1 LSSVDP
7 VNKATDKGVRHFTRN
22 GGRLCVCS
30 EHTSTEDAKPLM
42 ETQLR
47 NGMVLTAIGLCA
59 GVMTPETTLAQTA
72 VGAVINGADTA
83 WVLMSSALVLAMTV
97 PGLALFY
104 GGLVRSKNVLG
115 TIMHSFAIL
124 CVVSLFWVLLG
135 YSLAFGPDVN
145 GVIGSLAWVGLSGVG
160 LSPHP
165 VYGPTIPHQAFMV
178 FQLMFA
184 AITPALITGAF
195 AERMKFGALILF
207 ALLWSLLIYCPV
219 AHWVWGGGWLAGLG
233 ALDFAGGAVVHI
245 SSGISALVCA
255 LVLGARQGYGTD
267 YMAPH
272 NLPMVLLGTG
282 LLWVGWFGF
291 NAGSALG
298 ANETAVVAFVATHT
312 AAVAAA
318 LSWMAVEWWHRG
330 TPTVLGI
337 ASGAVA
343 GLAMVTPGAGFVSPF
358 SALFMGLVAGGLSYV
373 AIMKKGGFG
382 YDDSLDVVGIHG
394 VAGIGGILLTGLLA
408 SKGVN
413 AAGADGLLHGNAA
426 FFAVQAV
433 VVVVVGVFSAV
444 GTWVILKAVDRLV
457 GLRVLPEEERMGLD
471 LSQHNERAYS

>member
-1 LSSVDP
+1 MERQFG
-7 VNKATDKGVRHFTRN
+7 N
-22 GGRLCVCS
+22 
-30 EHTSTEDAKPLM
+30 DAWM
-42 ETQLR
+42 
-47 NGMVLTAIGLCA
+47 TALVLCA
-59 GVMTPETTLAQTA
+59 GAMAPETAFAETIAAAA
-72 VGAVINGADTA
+72 VSAADTA
-83 WVLMSSALVLAMTV
+83 WVLVSAALVLAMTV

-115 TIMHSFAIL
+115 TIMHSFVIL
-124 CVVSLFWVLLG
+124 CLISLFWVLLG
-135 YSLAFGPDVN
+135 YSLAFGPDVK
-145 GVIGSLAWVGLSGVG
+145 GVIGSLAWAGLSGVG
-160 LSPHP
+160 LSPHA

-207 ALLWSLLIYCPV
+207 ALLWSLFVYCPI
-219 AHWVWGGGWLAGLG
+219 AHWMWGGGWLAGLG

-255 LVLGARQGYGTD
+255 LMLGARQGYGTD

-312 AAVAAA
+312 AAVTAA
-318 LSWMAVEWWHRG
+318 LTWMTVEWWHRG

-343 GLAMVTPGAGFVSPF
+343 GLAMVTPGAGFVTPF
-358 SALFMGLVAGGLSYV
+358 SALFMGMAAGGLSYV
-373 AIMKKGGFG
+373 AIMKKGGLG

-394 VAGIGGILLTGLLA
+394 VAGVGGILMTGLFA
-408 SKGVN
+408 SKAVN
-413 AAGADGLLHGNAA
+413 AAGADGLLQGNGA
-426 FFAVQAV
+426 FFAVQALT
-433 VVVVVGVFSAV
+433 VVVVGVFSAA
-444 GTWVILKAVDRLV
+444 GTWMILKVVDRAV
-457 GLRVLPEEERMGLD
+457 GLRVTPEEERMGLD

>member
-1 LSSVDP
+1 M
-7 VNKATDKGVRHFTRN
+7 K
-22 GGRLCVCS
+22 RLFGHV
-30 EHTSTEDAKPLM
+30 A
-42 ETQLR
+42 
-47 NGMVLTAIGLCA
+47 GIAVVLCA
-59 GVMTPETTLAQTA
+59 GAMTPETTFAQTA
-72 VGAVINGADTA
+72 AASISGADTA
-83 WVLMSSALVLAMTV
+83 WVLVSAALVLAMTV

-115 TIMHSFAIL
+115 TIMHSFVIL
-124 CVVSLFWVLLG
+124 CLISLVWVLVG
-135 YSLAFGPDVN
+135 YSLAFGPDVK
-145 GVIGSLAWVGLSGVG
+145 GLIGSLDWAGLSGVG
-160 LSPHP
+160 LSPHA
-165 VYGPTIPHQAFMV
+165 VYGPTVPHQAFMV

-195 AERMKFGALILF
+195 AERMKFSALILF
-207 ALLWSLLIYCPV
+207 ALLWSLVIYCPV
-219 AHWVWGGGWLAGLG
+219 AHWLWGGGWLAGLG

-312 AAVAAA
+312 AAVTGA

-343 GLAMVTPGAGFVSPF
+343 GLAMVTPGAGYVSPF
-358 SALFMGLVAGGLSYV
+358 AALFMGMAAGGLSYV

-394 VAGIGGILLTGLLA
+394 VAGVGGMLLTGLLA
-408 SKGVN
+408 SKAVN
-413 AAGADGLLHGNAA
+413 AAGADGLLHGNLG
-426 FFAVQAV
+426 FFGVQALTV
-433 VVVVVGVFSAV
+433 LVVGSFSAV
-444 GTWVILKAVDRLV
+444 GTWGILKAVDRMV

>member
-1 LSSVDP
+1 MM
-7 VNKATDKGVRHFTRN
+7 A
-22 GGRLCVCS
+22 
-30 EHTSTEDAKPLM
+30 
-42 ETQLR
+42 
-47 NGMVLTAIGLCA
+47 
-59 GVMTPETTLAQTA
+59 PETTFAETA
-72 VGAVINGADTA
+72 AVAAISGADTA
-83 WVLMSSALVLAMTV
+83 WVLISAALVLAMTV

-115 TIMHSFAIL
+115 TIMHSFVIL
-124 CVVSLFWVLLG
+124 CLVSLFWVLLG
-135 YSLAFGPDVN
+135 YSLAFGPDVK
-145 GVIGSLAWVGLSGVG
+145 GVIGSLAWAGLSGVG
-160 LSPHP
+160 LSPHA

-195 AERMKFGALILF
+195 AERMKFSALILF
-207 ALLWSLLIYCPV
+207 ALLWSLFIYCPI
-219 AHWVWGGGWLAGLG
+219 AHWMWGGGWLAGLG

-312 AAVAAA
+312 AAVTAA

-358 SALFMGLVAGGLSYV
+358 SALFMGMAAGALSYV

-394 VAGIGGILLTGLLA
+394 VAGVGGILLTGLLA
-408 SKGVN
+408 SKAVN
-413 AAGADGLLHGNAA
+413 AGGADGLLQGNAA
-426 FFAVQAV
+426 FLAVQALA
-433 VVVVVGVFSAV
+433 VVVVGVFSAA
-444 GTWVILKAVDRLV
+444 GTWAILKAVDRVV

>member
-1 LSSVDP
+1 MERQFG
-7 VNKATDKGVRHFTRN
+7 N
-22 GGRLCVCS
+22 
-30 EHTSTEDAKPLM
+30 DAWM
-42 ETQLR
+42 
-47 NGMVLTAIGLCA
+47 TALVLCA
-59 GVMTPETTLAQTA
+59 GAMAPETAFAETIAAAA
-72 VGAVINGADTA
+72 VSAADTA
-83 WVLMSSALVLAMTV
+83 WVLVSAALVLAMTV

-115 TIMHSFAIL
+115 TIMHSFVIL
-124 CVVSLFWVLLG
+124 CLISLFWVLLG
-135 YSLAFGPDVN
+135 YSLAFGPDVK
-145 GVIGSLAWVGLSGVG
+145 GVIGSLAWAGLSGVG
-160 LSPHP
+160 LSPHA

-207 ALLWSLLIYCPV
+207 ALLWSLFVYCPI
-219 AHWVWGGGWLAGLG
+219 AHWMWGGGWLAGLG

-255 LVLGARQGYGTD
+255 LMLGARQGYGTD

-312 AAVAAA
+312 AAVTAA
-318 LSWMAVEWWHRG
+318 LTWMTVEWWHRG

-343 GLAMVTPGAGFVSPF
+343 GLAMVTPGAGFVTPF
-358 SALFMGLVAGGLSYV
+358 SALFMGMAAGGLSYV
-373 AIMKKGGFG
+373 AIMKKGGLG
-382 YDDSLDVVGIHG
+382 YDGSLDVVGIHG
-394 VAGIGGILLTGLLA
+394 VAGVGGILMTGLFA
-408 SKGVN
+408 SKAVN
-413 AAGADGLLHGNAA
+413 AAGADGLLQGNGA
-426 FFAVQAV
+426 FFAVQALT
-433 VVVVVGVFSAV
+433 VVVVGVFSAA
-444 GTWVILKAVDRLV
+444 GTWVILKVVDRAV
-457 GLRVLPEEERMGLD
+457 GLRVTAEEERMGLD

>member
-1 LSSVDP
+1 
-7 VNKATDKGVRHFTRN
+7 
-22 GGRLCVCS
+22 
-30 EHTSTEDAKPLM
+30 
-42 ETQLR
+42 
-47 NGMVLTAIGLCA
+47 
-59 GVMTPETTLAQTA
+59 MTFGETA
-72 VGAVINGADTA
+72 VVAPISGADTA
-83 WVLMSSALVLAMTV
+83 WVLVSAALVLAMTV

-115 TIMHSFAIL
+115 TIMHSFVIL
-124 CVVSLFWVLLG
+124 CLVSLCWVLLG
-135 YSLAFGPDVN
+135 YSLAFGPDVK
-145 GVIGSLAWVGLSGVG
+145 GLIGSLAWAGLSGVG
-160 LSPHP
+160 LSPHA

-195 AERMKFGALILF
+195 AERMKFSALILF

-255 LVLGARQGYGTD
+255 LMLGARQGYGTD

-337 ASGAVA
+337 ASGAIA
-343 GLAMVTPGAGFVSPF
+343 GLAMVTPGAGYVSPF
-358 SALFMGLVAGGLSYV
+358 SALFMGVVAGALSYI
-373 AIMKKGGFG
+373 AIMKKGAFG

-394 VAGIGGILLTGLLA
+394 VAGVGGILLTGLLA
-408 SKGVN
+408 SKSVN
-413 AAGADGLLHGNAA
+413 AAGTDGLLQGNAA
-426 FFAVQAV
+426 FFAVQALTV
-433 VVVVVGVFSAV
+433 AVVGAFSAL

>member
-1 LSSVDP
+1 M
-7 VNKATDKGVRHFTRN
+7 
-22 GGRLCVCS
+22 
-30 EHTSTEDAKPLM
+30 EDAKRPM
-42 ETQLR
+42 EKQLGVGIGR
-47 NGMVLTAIGLCA
+47 TALVLCA
-59 GVMTPETTLAQTA
+59 CVIVPETALAETA
-72 VGAVINGADTA
+72 AGVLINGADTA
-83 WVLMSSALVLAMTV
+83 WVLVSSALVLAMTV

-115 TIMHSFAIL
+115 TIMHSFVIL
-124 CVVSLFWVLLG
+124 CLVSLCWVLLG
-135 YSLAFGPDVN
+135 YSLAFGPDVK
-145 GVIGSLAWVGLSGVG
+145 GVVGSLAWAGLSGVG
-160 LSPHP
+160 LSPHA

-195 AERMKFGALILF
+195 AERMKFSALVLF
-207 ALLWSLLIYCPV
+207 SLLWSLLIYCPI
-219 AHWVWGGGWLAGLG
+219 ALWLWGGGWLAGLG

-312 AAVAAA
+312 AAVTAA

-337 ASGAVA
+337 ASGAIA

-358 SALFMGLVAGGLSYV
+358 SALFMGMAAGGLSYL
-373 AIMKKGGFG
+373 AIMKKGGLG

-394 VAGIGGILLTGLLA
+394 VAGVGGILLTGLLA
-408 SKGVN
+408 SKAVN
-413 AAGADGLLHGNAA
+413 AAGADGLLHGNAS
-426 FFAVQAV
+426 FFAVQALT
-433 VVVVVGVFSAV
+433 VVVVGVFSAA

-457 GLRVLPEEERMGLD
+457 GLRLLPEEERMGLD

>member
-1 LSSVDP
+1 MERQFG
-7 VNKATDKGVRHFTRN
+7 N
-22 GGRLCVCS
+22 
-30 EHTSTEDAKPLM
+30 DAWM
-42 ETQLR
+42 
-47 NGMVLTAIGLCA
+47 TALVLCA
-59 GVMTPETTLAQTA
+59 GAMAPETASAETIAAAA
-72 VGAVINGADTA
+72 VSAADTA
-83 WVLMSSALVLAMTV
+83 WVLVSAALVLAMTV

-115 TIMHSFAIL
+115 TIMHSFVIL
-124 CVVSLFWVLLG
+124 CLISLFWVLLG
-135 YSLAFGPDVN
+135 YSLAFGPDVK
-145 GVIGSLAWVGLSGVG
+145 GVIGSLAWAGLSGVG
-160 LSPHP
+160 LSPHA

-207 ALLWSLLIYCPV
+207 ALLWSLFVYCPI
-219 AHWVWGGGWLAGLG
+219 AHWMWGGGWLAGLG

-255 LVLGARQGYGTD
+255 LMLGARQGYGTD

-298 ANETAVVAFVATHT
+298 ANETAVVAFVDTHIAAVT
-312 AAVAAA
+312 AA
-318 LSWMAVEWWHRG
+318 LTWMTVEWWHRG

-343 GLAMVTPGAGFVSPF
+343 GLAMVTPGAGFVTPF
-358 SALFMGLVAGGLSYV
+358 SALFMGMAAGGLSYV
-373 AIMKKGGFG
+373 AIMKKGGLG

-394 VAGIGGILLTGLLA
+394 VAGVGGILMTGLFA
-408 SKGVN
+408 SKVVN
-413 AAGADGLLHGNAA
+413 AAGADGLLQGNGA
-426 FFAVQAV
+426 FFAVQALT
-433 VVVVVGVFSAV
+433 VVVVGVFSAA
-444 GTWVILKAVDRLV
+444 GTWVILKVVDRAV
-457 GLRVLPEEERMGLD
+457 GLRVTAEEERMGLD

>member
-1 LSSVDP
+1 
-7 VNKATDKGVRHFTRN
+7 
-22 GGRLCVCS
+22 
-30 EHTSTEDAKPLM
+30 M

-47 NGMVLTAIGLCA
+47 SGMVLTALGLCA

-72 VGAVINGADTA
+72 AGAVINGADTA

-135 YSLAFGPDVN
+135 YSLAFGPDVK
-145 GVIGSLAWVGLSGVG
+145 GVIGSLAWAGLSGVG

-426 FFAVQAV
+426 FFAVQALM
-433 VVVVVGVFSAV
+433 VVVVGVVSAA
-444 GTWVILKAVDRLV
+444 GTWAILKAVDRLV

>member
-1 LSSVDP
+1 M
-7 VNKATDKGVRHFTRN
+7 KRQR
-22 GGRLCVCS
+22 
-30 EHTSTEDAKPLM
+30 EHGAAMTALAFCT
-42 ETQLR
+42 
-47 NGMVLTAIGLCA
+47 GMMA
-59 GVMTPETTLAQTA
+59 PETTFAGTA
-72 VGAVINGADTA
+72 AVAVISGADTA
-83 WVLMSSALVLAMTV
+83 WVLISAALVLAMTV

-115 TIMHSFAIL
+115 TIMHSFVIL
-124 CVVSLFWVLLG
+124 CLVSLFWVLLG
-135 YSLAFGPDVN
+135 YSLAFGPDVK
-145 GVIGSLAWVGLSGVG
+145 GVIGSLAWAGLSGVG
-160 LSPHP
+160 LSPHA

-195 AERMKFGALILF
+195 AERMKFSALILF
-207 ALLWSLLIYCPV
+207 ALLWSLLIYCPI
-219 AHWVWGGGWLAGLG
+219 AHWMWGGGWLAGLG

-272 NLPMVLLGTG
+272 NLPMVLLGAG

-312 AAVAAA
+312 AAVTAA

-358 SALFMGLVAGGLSYV
+358 SALFMGMAAGALSYV

-394 VAGIGGILLTGLLA
+394 VAGVGGILLTGLLA
-408 SKGVN
+408 SKAVN
-413 AAGADGLLHGNAA
+413 AGGADGLLQGNAA
-426 FFAVQAV
+426 FFAVQALT
-433 VVVVVGVFSAV
+433 VVVVGVFSAA
-444 GTWVILKAVDRLV
+444 GTWVILKVVDRVV

>member
-1 LSSVDP
+1 MERQFGHGARMTILALFP
-7 VNKATDKGVRHFTRN
+7 VVMAPAT
-22 GGRLCVCS
+22 
-30 EHTSTEDAKPLM
+30 TSA
-42 ETQLR
+42 ETIAAAP
-47 NGMVLTAIGLCA
+47 VS
-59 GVMTPETTLAQTA
+59 
-72 VGAVINGADTA
+72 GADTA
-83 WVLMSSALVLAMTV
+83 WVLVSAALVMAMTV

-115 TIMHSFAIL
+115 TIMHSFVIL
-124 CVVSLFWVLLG
+124 CVISLFWVLLG
-135 YSLAFGPDVN
+135 YSLAFGPDVK

-160 LSPHP
+160 LSPHA

-207 ALLWSLLIYCPV
+207 ALLWSLLIYCPI

-255 LVLGARQGYGTD
+255 LMLGRRQGYGTD

-282 LLWVGWFGF
+282 LIWVGWFGF

-312 AAVAAA
+312 AAVTAA
-318 LSWMAVEWWHRG
+318 LTWMTVEWWHRG

-343 GLAMVTPGAGFVSPF
+343 GLAMVTPGAGFVTPF
-358 SALFMGLVAGGLSYV
+358 SALFMGMAAGGLSYV
-373 AIMKKGGFG
+373 AIMKKGGLG

-394 VAGIGGILLTGLLA
+394 VAGVGGILMTGLFA
-408 SKGVN
+408 SKAVN
-413 AAGADGLLHGNAA
+413 AAGADGLLQGNGA
-426 FFAVQAV
+426 FFAVQALT
-433 VVVVVGVFSAV
+433 VVVVGLFSAG
-444 GTWVILKAVDRLV
+444 GTWVILKVVDRAV
-457 GLRVLPEEERMGLD
+457 GLRVTPEEERMGWI
-471 LSQHNERAYS
+471 

>member
-1 LSSVDP
+1 MERQFG
-7 VNKATDKGVRHFTRN
+7 N
-22 GGRLCVCS
+22 
-30 EHTSTEDAKPLM
+30 DAWM
-42 ETQLR
+42 
-47 NGMVLTAIGLCA
+47 TALVLCA
-59 GVMTPETTLAQTA
+59 GAMAPETAFAETIAAAA
-72 VGAVINGADTA
+72 VSAADTA
-83 WVLMSSALVLAMTV
+83 WVLVSAALVLAMTV

-115 TIMHSFAIL
+115 TIMHSFVIL
-124 CVVSLFWVLLG
+124 CLISLFWVLLG
-135 YSLAFGPDVN
+135 YSLAFGPDVK
-145 GVIGSLAWVGLSGVG
+145 GVIGSLAWAGLSGVG
-160 LSPHP
+160 LSPHA

-207 ALLWSLLIYCPV
+207 ALLWSLFVYCPI
-219 AHWVWGGGWLAGLG
+219 AHWMWGGGWLAGLG

-255 LVLGARQGYGTD
+255 LMLGARQGYGTD

-312 AAVAAA
+312 AAVTAA
-318 LSWMAVEWWHRG
+318 LTWMTVEWWHRG

-343 GLAMVTPGAGFVSPF
+343 GLAMVTPGAGFVTPF
-358 SALFMGLVAGGLSYV
+358 SALFMGMAAGGLSYV
-373 AIMKKGGFG
+373 AIMKKGGLG

-394 VAGIGGILLTGLLA
+394 VAGVGGILMTGLFA
-408 SKGVN
+408 SKAVN
-413 AAGADGLLHGNAA
+413 AAGADGLLQGNGA
-426 FFAVQAV
+426 FFAVQALTV
-433 VVVVVGVFSAV
+433 AVVGVFSAA
-444 GTWVILKAVDRLV
+444 GTWVILKVVDRAV
-457 GLRVLPEEERMGLD
+457 GLRVTAEEERMGLD

>member
-1 LSSVDP
+1 MERQFW
-7 VNKATDKGVRHFTRN
+7 N
-22 GGRLCVCS
+22 
-30 EHTSTEDAKPLM
+30 DAWMTAL
-42 ETQLR
+42 
-47 NGMVLTAIGLCA
+47 VLFA
-59 GVMTPETTLAQTA
+59 GAMAPETASAETIAAAA
-72 VGAVINGADTA
+72 VSGADTA
-83 WVLMSSALVLAMTV
+83 WVLVSAALVLAMTV

-115 TIMHSFAIL
+115 TIMHSFVIL
-124 CVVSLFWVLLG
+124 CLISLFWVLLG
-135 YSLAFGPDVN
+135 YSLAFGPDVK
-145 GVIGSLAWVGLSGVG
+145 GVIGSLAWAGLSGVG
-160 LSPHP
+160 LSPHA

-207 ALLWSLLIYCPV
+207 ALLWSLFVYCPI
-219 AHWVWGGGWLAGLG
+219 AHWMWGGGWLAGLG

-255 LVLGARQGYGTD
+255 LMLGARQGYGTD

-312 AAVAAA
+312 AAVTAA
-318 LSWMAVEWWHRG
+318 LTWMIVEWWHRG

-343 GLAMVTPGAGFVSPF
+343 GLAMVTPGAGFVTPF
-358 SALFMGLVAGGLSYV
+358 SALFMGMAAGGLSYV
-373 AIMKKGGFG
+373 AIMNKGGLG

-394 VAGIGGILLTGLLA
+394 VAGVGGILLTGLFA
-408 SKGVN
+408 SKAVN
-413 AAGADGLLHGNAA
+413 AAGADGLLQGNGA
-426 FFAVQAV
+426 FFAVQALT
-433 VVVVVGVFSAV
+433 VVVVGVFSAA
-444 GTWVILKAVDRLV
+444 GTWMILKVVDRAV
-457 GLRVLPEEERMGLD
+457 GLRVTPEEERMGLD

>member
-1 LSSVDP
+1 MTALGLSV
-7 VNKATDKGVRHFTRN
+7 
-22 GGRLCVCS
+22 
-30 EHTSTEDAKPLM
+30 
-42 ETQLR
+42 
-47 NGMVLTAIGLCA
+47 
-59 GVMTPETTLAQTA
+59 GVMTPETARAETVAS
-72 VGAVINGADTA
+72 AVISGADTA
-83 WVLMSSALVLAMTV
+83 WVLISAALVLAMTV

-115 TIMHSFAIL
+115 TIMHSFVIL
-124 CVVSLFWVLLG
+124 CLVSLFWVLLG
-135 YSLAFGPDVN
+135 YSLAFGPDVK

-160 LSPHP
+160 LSPHA

-195 AERMKFGALILF
+195 AERMKFSALILF
-207 ALLWSLLIYCPV
+207 ALLWSLIVYCPI
-219 AHWVWGGGWLAGLG
+219 AHWMWGGGWLAGLG

-255 LVLGARQGYGTD
+255 LVLGARHGYGTD

-312 AAVAAA
+312 AAVTAA

-358 SALFMGLVAGGLSYV
+358 SALFMGMAAGALSYI

-394 VAGIGGILLTGLLA
+394 VAGVGGTLLTGLLA
-408 SKGVN
+408 SKAVN
-413 AAGADGLLHGNAA
+413 SGGADGLLQGNAV
-426 FFAVQAV
+426 FFGVQALT
-433 VVVVVGVFSAV
+433 VVVVGLFSAA
-444 GTWVILKAVDRLV
+444 GTWVILKAVDRIV

>member
-1 LSSVDP
+1 MERQFGNDAWMTALVLS
-7 VNKATDKGVRHFTRN
+7 
-22 GGRLCVCS
+22 
-30 EHTSTEDAKPLM
+30 
-42 ETQLR
+42 
-47 NGMVLTAIGLCA
+47 A
-59 GVMTPETTLAQTA
+59 GVMAPETASAETIAAAA
-72 VGAVINGADTA
+72 VSGADTA
-83 WVLMSSALVLAMTV
+83 WVLVSAALVLAMTV

-115 TIMHSFAIL
+115 TIMHSFVIL
-124 CVVSLFWVLLG
+124 CLISLFWVLLG
-135 YSLAFGPDVN
+135 YSLAFGPDIK

-160 LSPHP
+160 LSPHA

-207 ALLWSLLIYCPV
+207 ALLWSLLVYCPI
-219 AHWVWGGGWLAGLG
+219 AHWIWGGGWLAGLG

-255 LVLGARQGYGTD
+255 LMLGARQGYGTD

-312 AAVAAA
+312 AAVTAA
-318 LSWMAVEWWHRG
+318 LTWMIVEWWHRG

-343 GLAMVTPGAGFVSPF
+343 GLAMVTPGAGFVTPF
-358 SALFMGLVAGGLSYV
+358 SALFMGMAAGGLSYV
-373 AIMKKGGFG
+373 AIMKKGGLG

-394 VAGIGGILLTGLLA
+394 VAGVGGILLTGLFA
-408 SKGVN
+408 SKAVN
-413 AAGADGLLHGNAA
+413 AAGADGLLQGNGA
-426 FFAVQAV
+426 FFAMQALT
-433 VVVVVGVFSAV
+433 VVVVGVFSAA
-444 GTWVILKAVDRLV
+444 GTWVILKVVDRAV
-457 GLRVLPEEERMGLD
+457 GLRVTPEEERMGLD